1 MQMEPGVEK
10 GRVVHFDSRDS
21 KRYGFIH
28 LDSGE
33 EIFFHYNDG
42 RIATDEFEAGLGW
55 EIPTNRSSDTVLDY
69 PRVGDTLY
77 FMRRPG
83 QKGRPKASPWTSEE
97 YYLQAVENRWCPCGH
112 HIDDHDCGRSCL
124 KCECPDFGTPSE
136 SWETFTE
143 VSFTEGPMG
152 HKGYE

>member
-42 RIATDEFEAGLGW
+42 RIAADGGWSGLCW
-55 EIPTNRSSDTVLDY
+55 DMPNRSSNTVLDY
-69 PRVGDTLY
+69 PNVGDTVY
-77 FMRRPG
+77 FIRSPG
-83 QKGRPKASPWTSEE
+83 KKGPKASPWTAEE

-112 HIDDHDCGRSCL
+112 HILDHEHYGFCL
-124 KCECPDFGTPSE
+124 KCGCPDFGTSPDE
-136 SWETFTE
+136 WETLTE